1 MPQVASSQVT
11 GAVPQTA
18 SQNAIVFL
26 RPRNPGL
33 LKRTA
38 AAASAGQALT
48 TAQITRLFLPT
59 AAQVTR
65 VEQYLRSQGLTVTA
79 QHMLSL
85 TVTGTAGQQESAFG
99 VDLRR
104 YRSRA
109 GKAFRAPDSSPQL
122 PTSIAPL
129 IAAVGGLDT
138 SMTLQHSAT
147 NAAVNPATV
156 TPTCSG
162 AKNAHTAYGGTLLPA
177 QLGSAGGYNH
187 SVLINA
193 GDNGSNEAIA
203 FVEFSNYKPAD
214 LTTYRHCFPAITSPA
229 AVRKSVAGG
238 TSVMSG
244 AGEVELDVETAMSA
258 APDAATYVYVAPNN
272 VANGIAMINQMV
284 ADQGTTQVHI
294 VSDSWGLC
302 EPATSASIM
311 GAENTAL
318 QLAAA
323 AGMSFYVASGD
334 QGSSACV
341 NTTGSTALA
350 TVDPASQP
358 YATAVG
364 GTRLRTSPRSEVTWR
379 DAGGGSSIFFPKPAW
394 QVGHTLTVANAG
406 SKCGNPGGQ
415 CRQLPD
421 VALNASDNSP
431 YLIYCTVSSSACGGL
446 TDWVPIAGTSGSA
459 PLMAGITAD
468 VNEYSL
474 AHGGPRLGF
483 ANPFLYAPTTISSG
497 SFHDITKGSN
507 SITGGTQF
515 TARKGYDM
523 ATGLGS
529 VNAVTLAQTLA
540 QHGRPANPTPH
551 TSKLTATTPLAN
563 KSFVYGKRITFSGK
577 LTDTTGSKPLGG
589 ALITV
594 QLSTGHLRTVTK
606 PNGSWS
612 VTVTKRVKQNI
623 RWRAAYAGSAAHKAA
638 PVTAYRNLRI
648 IPRLSTA
655 SSLSR
660 SGGSYHGWANT
671 YFTFRG
677 VSKPNMHRARVA
689 AQTRPVHGGAWHT
702 VFKTRVGANGRYSIT
717 IKHATR
723 GSVYLRWFYPG
734 SSAQRWMSAGSP
746 RRLFHFS

>member
-1 MPQVASSQVT
+1 M
-11 GAVPQTA
+11 
-18 SQNAIVFL
+18 
-26 RPRNPGL
+26 
-33 LKRTA
+33 
-38 AAASAGQALT
+38 
-48 TAQITRLFLPT
+48 
-59 AAQVTR
+59 
-65 VEQYLRSQGLTVTA
+65 
-79 QHMLSL
+79 
-85 TVTGTAGQQESAFG
+85 
-99 VDLRR
+99 
-104 YRSRA
+104 
-109 GKAFRAPDSSPQL
+109 
-122 PTSIAPL
+122 
-129 IAAVGGLDT
+129 
-138 SMTLQHSAT
+138 
-147 NAAVNPATV
+147 
-156 TPTCSG
+156 
-162 AKNAHTAYGGTLLPA
+162 LPA
-177 QLGSAGGYNH
+177 QLGSSGGYNH
-187 SVLINA
+187 TALINA
-193 GDNGSNEAIA
+193 GDDGSNEAIA

-214 LTTYRHCFPAITSPA
+214 LTTYRHCFPAITSPTPI
-229 AVRKSVAGG
+229 RKSVGGG

-284 ADQGTTQVHI
+284 ADQGSTNVHV

-341 NTTGSTALA
+341 NSTGSTALA

-379 DAGGGSSIFFPKPAW
+379 DGGGGSSIFFPKPNW

-421 VALNASDNSP
+421 VSLNASPDSA
-431 YLIYCTVSSSACGGL
+431 YIIFCTVNSSACGGL
-446 TDWVPIAGTSGSA
+446 TGWLPVAGTSGSA

-515 TARKGYDM
+515 SARKGYDM

-529 VNAVTLAQTLA
+529 VNAVALAQTLA
-540 QHGRPANPTPH
+540 QNGRPANPSPH

-577 LTDTTGSKPLGG
+577 LTDTTGSKPIAG
-589 ALITV
+589 ALVTV
-594 QLSTGHLRTVTK
+594 QLSTGHLRAVTK
-606 PNGSWS
+606 ANGSWS
-612 VTVTKRVKQNI
+612 VTVTKRVKHNI

-638 PVTAYRNLRI
+638 PVTSYRNLRI
-648 IPRLSTA
+648 VPHLSTA

-660 SGGSYHGWANT
+660 SGGGYHGFANT

-677 VSKPNMHRARVA
+677 VSKPNMYRARVVV
-689 AQTRPVHGGAWHT
+689 QSRPASGGSWHT
-702 VFKTRVGANGRYSIT
+702 VFKSTVGKSGAYSIT
-717 IKHATR
+717 IKHTR
-723 GSVYLRWFYPG
+723 PGSMYLRWFYSG
-734 SSAQRWMSAGSP
+734 SGGQRWMSAGSP

>member
-1 MPQVASSQVT
+1 VATAQVMGAAPAAAVQSS
-11 GAVPQTA
+11 
-18 SQNAIVFL
+18 IVFL

-38 AAASAGQALT
+38 TAASAGHALT
-48 TAQITRLFLPT
+48 TPEIKRLFLPT
-59 AAQVTR
+59 RSQIGQV
-65 VEQYLRSQGLTVTA
+65 EDYLRSQGLTVTG
-79 QHMLSL
+79 QHLLTL
-85 TVTGTAGQQESAFG
+85 TVTGTTAEQESAFG
-99 VDLRR
+99 VDLKR
-104 YRSRA
+104 YRSRT
-109 GKAFRAPDSSPQL
+109 GEAFRAPDSSPRL

-129 IAAVGGLDT
+129 VAAVGGLDT
-138 SMTLQHSAT
+138 SMTMHRSGSGSA
-147 NAAVNPATV
+147 VRPATV

-162 AKNAHTAYGGTLLPA
+162 AQGAHSAYSGTLLPA
-177 QLGSAGGYNH
+177 QLGSSGGYNH
-187 SVLINA
+187 TALINA

-244 AGEVELDVETAMSA
+244 AGEVELDVETAMAA

-284 ADQGTTQVHI
+284 ADQGSTNVHI

-341 NTTGSTALA
+341 NSTGSTALA

-379 DAGGGSSIFFPKPAW
+379 DGGGGSSIFFPKPAW

-421 VALNASDNSP
+421 VALNASENSA
-431 YLIYCTVSSSACGGL
+431 YIIYCTVNSSACGGL
-446 TDWVPIAGTSGSA
+446 TGWLPVAGTSGSA

-507 SITGGTQF
+507 SITGGSQF

-529 VNAVTLAQTLA
+529 VNAVALAQTLA
-540 QHGRPANPTPH
+540 QNGRPSTPSPH
-551 TSKLTATTPLAN
+551 TSKLTVATPLPN

-577 LTDTTGSKPLGG
+577 LTDTTGSKPIGG
-589 ALITV
+589 GLITV
-594 QLSTGHLRTVTK
+594 QLSTGHLRAVSK
-606 PNGSWS
+606 PNGTWS

-623 RWRAAYAGSAAHKAA
+623 RWRAAYAGSAAHRAA
-638 PVTAYRNLRI
+638 PVTSYRNLRI
-648 IPRLSTA
+648 IPHLSTA
-655 SSLSR
+655 SSLAR
-660 SGGSYHGWANT
+660 SGSGYHGWANT
-671 YFTFRG
+671 YFTFHG
-677 VSKPNMHRARVA
+677 VSKPNMHRARVVVQSRRA
-689 AQTRPVHGGAWHT
+689 SGGPWHT
-702 VFKTRVGANGRYSIT
+702 VFKSTVGKKGDYSIT
-717 IKHATR
+717 IRHAKP
-723 GSVYLRWFYPG
+723 GSVYLRWFYSG
-734 SSAQRWMSAGSP
+734 SGGQRWMSAGSP